1 MEQAGKEK
9 AVALM
14 GNQSG
19 NECWEAE
26 YEATNNLAESVCEVD
41 GQVPLQAVT
50 TAQTVPSPVDTPF
63 FGDRVGWITI
73 NEARSQR
80 KWTCRD
86 QRAFTNWFHLG
97 HIEGTHGAL
106 ELQSHC

>member
-1 MEQAGKEK
+1 M
-9 AVALM
+9 ALM

-73 NEARSQR
+73 NHGLVDGES
-80 KWTCRD
+80 
-86 QRAFTNWFHLG
+86 LG
-97 HIEGTHGAL
+97 GETLAVSKGKVCDSIYN
-106 ELQSHC
+106 